1 MKIFNNY
8 AYTQIR
14 IDRKLRNLIRI
25 VCAAEGIENR
35 RNFCEKA
42 LEYFL
47 TIDQKSL
54 IAPIK
59 KGILF
64 RVELSISQKETLEK
78 FVNMEDTTLSRV
90 FHTAIYSYVEYF
102 RNNLSLAEQ
111 RLLTRAYY

>member
-1 MKIFNNY
+1 MKTFNDY

-42 LEYFL
+42 LEYFVK
-47 TIDQKSL
+47 TDQKVL

-59 KGILF
+59 NGILF
-64 RVELSISQKETLEK
+64 RIELSVLQKENLEK
-78 FVNMEDTTLSRV
+78 FVNMQDTTLSRV

-102 RNNLSLAEQ
+102 RNNLPVAEQ
-111 RLLTRAYY
+111 RLLARAYY